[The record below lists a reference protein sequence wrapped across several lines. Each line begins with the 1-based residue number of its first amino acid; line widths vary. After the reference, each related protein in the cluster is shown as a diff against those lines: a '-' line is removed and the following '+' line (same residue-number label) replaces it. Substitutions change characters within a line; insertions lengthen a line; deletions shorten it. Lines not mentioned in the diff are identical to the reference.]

1 MTEDSITGK
10 LRRGAPL
17 IGDDCAVIRP
27 PAGQDLLFTTDL
39 SIEGVHFTREST
51 AEEIGARATARS
63 LSDIAAMGGTPLYCL
78 VSIALAPWTDE
89 RWIDGLYRGIF
100 KLLRKAKASLA
111 GGDISHAGQ
120 LVCEVMICG
129 SVAKGKALLRSG
141 ARPNDLLYV
150 SGPLGGWRHKR
161 AIVPRLEFGRKL
173 VGVATACMDISDGL
187 ALDLHRLCRESG
199 VAAELENVPLLKGA
213 TLDQALHDGED
224 YELLFTAPTR
234 AKVAGIPIGKII
246 RGQPGAVRY
255 AGKALAPIGYDHLR
269 SRPRSSFADGKTI
282 RDRGKTEPARS
293 PRT

>member
-1 MTEDSITGK
+1 MTEDSIIAK
-10 LRRGAPL
+10 LRRRAPL

-27 PAGQDLLFTTDL
+27 AAGQDLLFTTDL

-51 AEEIGARATARS
+51 AEEIGARAVARS

-78 VSIALAPWTDE
+78 VSMALAPWNDE
-89 RWIDGLYRGIF
+89 RWIDGFYRGIF

-111 GGDISHAGQ
+111 GGDISHADQ

-141 ARPNDLLYV
+141 ARPGDLLYV
-150 SGPLGGWRHKR
+150 SGPLGGWRHKS
-161 AIVPRLEFGRKL
+161 AIVPRLDFGRKL

-199 VAAELENVPLLKGA
+199 VAADLDNVPLLKGA

-224 YELLFTAPTR
+224 YELLFTAPAR
-234 AKVAGIPIGKII
+234 AKVAGIMIGRIVK
-246 RGQPGAVRY
+246 GKPGAVRLR
-255 AGKALAPIGYDHLR
+255 GQLLAPIGYDHTRLAIK
-269 SRPRSSFADGKTI
+269 RPEVHFR
-282 RDRGKTEPARS
+282 R
-293 PRT
+293 